1 MKKKY
6 PRIQLNEQQLQAV
19 NWNDGAVIVSA
30 GPGSGK
36 SASIVE
42 RIARMLDDGVK
53 HNSILATTFTRKAAD
68 VMNDRLYAM
77 GVDTRRMS
85 IQTMHAFCWRVL
97 RDHHLYKNW
106 KVDDK
111 DAWKYILKNVLG
123 YKQMNWKDVD
133 FRNVIDFIA
142 AARNS
147 LVSPEESDDFLVE
160 LYPDEN
166 YRQAYFLYSEEM
178 TKRKI
183 MTFDDMLFYGVRLI
197 QDSHDVRSAV
207 QARYQYVII
216 DEFQDS
222 NYAQLQLGEL
232 VAAPEFNY
240 MVVGDAD
247 QAIYSFRGA
256 LPEFM
261 MEFQEKYNASRIDLG
276 TNYRCAKKIQQHSVW
291 CIEHNEQRL
300 QKELSTSRDEQGII
314 HHTQVDTVEDEA
326 ATIAETIKEL
336 HEDKLRYSS
345 MYCLMRMNSQSR
357 ALEEEFIRQEI
368 PFVVL
373 GGYSFY
379 QRKEIADLMS
389 YLRLIVRPSSIS
401 DGKRAINR
409 PFRYIGKQA
418 IDQICDRTTNSFID
432 AAEEVYARNANH
444 RVQEFVSLVRQYTPG
459 SNPRN
464 TLQKIVDATAFVH
477 FMLQEEG
484 SDSVES
490 SRAANVAE
498 LISAAS
504 RFERIDDFVD
514 YVDKQIRLRKRSSR
528 KRDENKVQIMTIH
541 KAKGD
546 QAHTVFLIGVND
558 DILPHPKAV
567 LEEERRLF
575 YVAMTRA
582 ENQLYLSS
590 VRQTS
595 ANSLGGS
602 LPSRFLHESR
612 ILE

>member
-6 PRIQLNEQQLQAV
+6 PRIQLNEQQKNVV
-19 NWNDGAVIVSA
+19 NWNNGAVIVSA

-42 RIARMLDDGVK
+42 RIARMLSDGVK
-53 HNSILATTFTRKAAD
+53 PNSILATTFTRKAAD

-77 GVDTRRMS
+77 GVDTSRMS

-111 DAWKYILKNVLG
+111 DVWKYTLKDVLG

-133 FRNVIDFIA
+133 FRNVVDFIA

-147 LVSPEESDDFLVE
+147 LVAPEESDDFLVE
-160 LYPDEN
+160 LYPEEN

-178 TKRKI
+178 IKKK
-183 MTFDDMLFYGVRLI
+183 MLTFDDMLYYGVRLI
-197 QDSHDVRSAV
+197 QDSYDVRSAV
-207 QARYQYVII
+207 QARYQHVII

-232 VAAPEFNY
+232 VAAPEYNY

-261 MEFQEKYNASRIDLG
+261 MEFQEKYDASLIDLG

-291 CIEHNEQRL
+291 CIEHNKKRL
-300 QKELSTSRDEQGII
+300 KKELLPSRQDKGEV
-314 HHTQVDTVEDEA
+314 HVNHAETVEDEA
-326 ATIAETIKEL
+326 VVIAETIKTL
-336 HEDKLRYSS
+336 RMDGLRYSS

-357 ALEEEFIRQEI
+357 SLEEEFVRQEI

-389 YLRLIVRPSSIS
+389 YLRLIIRPSSIS
-401 DGKRAINR
+401 AGKRAINR
-409 PFRYIGKQA
+409 PFRYVGKQA
-418 IDQICDRTTNSFID
+418 LDQIAERTVDSFID
-432 AAEEVYARNANH
+432 AAEALYVYNH
-444 RVQEFVSLVRQYTPG
+444 KVAEFVSLVRQFTPG
-459 SNPRN
+459 SNPRD
-464 TLQKIVDATAFVH
+464 TLQKIVDATSFVH

-504 RFERIDDFVD
+504 RFERIDEFVD
-514 YVDKQIRLRKRSSR
+514 YVDKQIRLRKRSNR
-528 KRDENKVQIMTIH
+528 KKDENKVQVMTIH

-546 QAHTVFLIGVND
+546 QAHTVFLIGTND
-558 DILPHPKAV
+558 DILPHAKAV

-582 ENQLYLSS
+582 ENQLYLST
-590 VRQTS
+590 VQRTNM
-595 ANSLGGS
+595 NSLDVS
-602 LPSRFLHESR
+602 RPSRFLYESR